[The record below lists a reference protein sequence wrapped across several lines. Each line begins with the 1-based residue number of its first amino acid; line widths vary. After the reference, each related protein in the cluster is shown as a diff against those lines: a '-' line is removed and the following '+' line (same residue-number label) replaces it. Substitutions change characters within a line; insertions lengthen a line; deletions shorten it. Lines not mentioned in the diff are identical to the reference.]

1 MVATSLKPILRKALV
16 GALLSSVALGGVSTA
31 FAQDDEEIIVTGTRA
46 ANRSALSTP
55 APVDVISAEALS
67 QGGVTELNQALSVA
81 LPSYTFPRPGLAD
94 GTDTIRPASLRGL
107 APDQTLVLVNSKR
120 RHAASLVNVNGT
132 IGRGASA
139 VDLNTIP
146 SAAIGSVQV
155 LRDGAS
161 AQYGS
166 DAIAGVINVLLREAP
181 SGGGVTVTYG
191 ERITEVNTL
200 LGAAPA
206 GATWDVSDQAS
217 RDVEDGETLNVG
229 AWFGVPLGND
239 GFLTVSFEYL
249 DQGKTVRTA
258 PDWRQQYPLVA
269 GVFDPREASI
279 DRLNAWYGEPEL
291 EQYTLFA
298 NAGFN
303 LGNGVELYGWSGY
316 QFRDSLTGGFFR
328 RASDNRNVPAIHP
341 DGFLPL
347 INPEVT
353 DYSLGGGARWALA
366 GWDMDTSLVY
376 GFNEMEFTIRNTLN
390 RSQGAASKTVFDAG
404 GFNYDQL
411 VFNVSGVRGFDA
423 GLASPL
429 NIAIG
434 IEARRESYEIFA
446 GEPDSYVNGGVLYPL
461 GGPDC
466 ATPTPAQTLAGGCAT
481 PSGAQVFPGFR
492 PANEVDEDRT
502 SFGAFFD
509 AEANMTD
516 NLLLSAAVRYEDYSD
531 FGETL
536 SGKLSARYDFN
547 DMVALRGSVQNGF
560 RAPSLQQQYFT
571 ATSTNFINGVP
582 FDITTFPA
590 TDPVAAALGAQPLEA
605 ENAVNYALGFVIRA
619 GAFSLTIDGYKI
631 DIDNR
636 IVLSENLTSTAV
648 RNYLTSQ
655 GFVGIGGGRFF
666 INGVDTETRGVDIVA
681 NYALETDMIGDFS
694 FTLGANFNSTEVTR
708 VPTTAPLAALSPPP
722 VLFDRINVLTFEEGT
737 PKDKYALSVD
747 WSLGRFGATARATR
761 YGEVLSPG
769 TTPANDLVLEPRTVI
784 DLEGRVDITDG
795 IAFALGADNVT
806 DEYPTATPAF
816 LNTTSNTPFSN
827 YAPFGRSGRFVYA
840 RFSYSW

>member
-1 MVATSLKPILRKALV
+1 MAAKIFKRTMRNALV
-16 GALLSSVALGGVSTA
+16 GALLSSVALGGISTA
-31 FAQDDEEIIVTGTRA
+31 FAQAAGDEIVVTGTRA

-55 APVDVISAEALS
+55 APVDVISADALN

-132 IGRGASA
+132 VGRGSSA

-146 SAAIGSVQV
+146 AGAIGSVQV

-181 SGGGVTVTYG
+181 SGGGVNVTYG
-191 ERITEVNTL
+191 QRITTVSTPV
-200 LGAAPA
+200 GAPPA
-206 GATWDVSDQAS
+206 GANWSVANQAS
-217 RDVEDGETLNVG
+217 RDVEDGETLTLG
-229 AWFGVPLGND
+229 GWFGLPLGGD
-239 GFLTVSFEYL
+239 GFLTISFEYI
-249 DQGKTVRTA
+249 DQEKTVRTA
-258 PDWRQQYPLVA
+258 PDWRQQYPLVGGA
-269 GVFDPREASI
+269 FDAREASI

-298 NAGFN
+298 NAGYN
-303 LGNGVELYGWSGY
+303 LANGLELYGWAGY

-328 RASDNRNVPAIHP
+328 RALDDRNVIEVHP
-341 DGFLPL
+341 NGFLPL

-353 DYSLGGGARWALA
+353 DYSAGGGARWAMA
-366 GWDMDTSLVY
+366 GWDMDASLVY
-376 GFNEMEFTIRNTLN
+376 GFNEMDFTIRNTVN
-390 RSQGAASKTVFDAG
+390 RSQGPASKTVFHAG
-404 GFNYDQL
+404 GFDHDQL
-411 VFNVSGVRGFDA
+411 VLNVSGVRQFDA
-423 GLASPL
+423 GVASPL
-429 NIAIG
+429 NIAVG
-434 IEARRESYEIFA
+434 VEARRETYSIFA
-446 GEPDSYVNGGVLYPL
+446 GEPDSYVNGGVTLP
-461 GGPDC
+461 GG
-466 ATPTPAQTLAGGCAT
+466 APTA
-481 PSGAQVFPGFR
+481 SGAQVFPGFR
-492 PANEVDEDRT
+492 PENEVDEDRT
-502 SFGAFFD
+502 SVGAFFD
-509 AEANMTD
+509 AEINLTEE
-516 NLLLSAAVRYEDYSD
+516 LLLSAAVRYEDYSD

-536 SGKLSARYDFN
+536 SGKIAARYDFN
-547 DMVALRGSVQNGF
+547 ENFALRGSVQNGF
-560 RAPSLQQQYFT
+560 RAPSLQQQFYT

-605 ENAVNYALGFVIRA
+605 ENAVNFALGAVLRL
-619 GAFSLTIDGYKI
+619 GRFSLTVDGYKI
-631 DIDNR
+631 DIDDR
-636 IVLSENLTSTAV
+636 IVLSENLTSADV

-655 GFVGIGGGRFF
+655 GFIGVGGGRFF
-666 INGVDTETRGVDIVA
+666 INGVDTETRGIDIVA
-681 NYALETDMIGDFS
+681 NYALETDTFGDFS
-694 FTLGANFNSTEVTR
+694 FTLGANFNTTEVTR
-708 VPTTAPLAALSPPP
+708 VPTTAPLAALPTPP

-747 WSLGRFGATARATR
+747 WSFGRFGATVRATR

-769 TTPANDLVLEPRTVI
+769 TTPALDLVLEPRTLI
-784 DLEGRVDITDG
+784 DLEGRVDITDS

-806 DEYPTATPAF
+806 DEYPTASSVA
-816 LNTTSNTPFSN
+816 LNSTSNTPFSN
-827 YAPFGRSGRFVYA
+827 YSPFGRSGRFVYA